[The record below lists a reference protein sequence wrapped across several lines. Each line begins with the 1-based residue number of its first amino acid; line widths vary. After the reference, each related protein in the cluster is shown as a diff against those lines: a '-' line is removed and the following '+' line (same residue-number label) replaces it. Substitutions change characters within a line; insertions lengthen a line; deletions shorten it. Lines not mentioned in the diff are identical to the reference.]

1 MAYNREVLRL
11 AKERL
16 ADLAEVTANDGYH
29 MPDTYDGD
37 RPQQSKRYELLTQRY
52 RRDRP
57 TGACT
62 LRTPHASFRCPTLR
76 LTVSGVSA
84 ELILAHRFSHRIH
97 GHPDLCYV
105 SALMLHPCTYQTEDA

>member
-1 MAYNREVLRL
+1 MQLTAKEAAHLAYDREVLRL

-52 RRDRP
+52 RR
-57 TGACT
+57 GHSQACMQM
-62 LRTPHASFRCPTLR
+62 FR
-76 LTVSGVSA
+76 
-84 ELILAHRFSHRIH
+84 ILA
-97 GHPDLCYV
+97 LCRPMQSIV
-105 SALMLHPCTYQTEDA
+105 VLHPG